1 MIHFS
6 NDKFKE
12 LMKIPENKKCFDCDN
27 ISCQWASINNGIFLC
42 TKCSGV
48 HRGFGVEKSYI
59 RSIVWDN
66 WTDKQVE
73 YMRNGGNKQLKELL
87 KLYSFDIKSIPT
99 EKFYQTKIMEFYR
112 KFLKYKV
119 EGKEFNESPPSK
131 EEAFNESLINLNT
144 SNEDKFKSVGSSIQN
159 DDENDIQNVSFQ
171 DSIKNWMGQTYQ
183 ETKDT
188 FNKLELGNKLSY
200 AKNTIID
207 TGSKIIENAQIKNMI
222 KKTNETFS
230 YYFNYFMG
238 NSNNNDDKKSQEKK
252 VNIKDDNIYN
262 RNIYEN
268 EINKEESKEN
278 FKNDINLNY
287 SKDN

>member
-1 MIHFS
+1 MHYS
-6 NDKFKE
+6 HEGFKE
-12 LMKIPENKKCFDCDN
+12 LMKIQENKKCFDCDN

-131 EEAFNESLINLNT
+131 EEAFNESFINLNT
-144 SNEDKFKSVGSSIQN
+144 SNEDKFKSVGSIIQN
-159 DDENDIQNVSFQ
+159 DDDNDLHNVSFQ

-188 FNKLELGNKLSY
+188 FNKSGKKFIANKNSHFKINLQKSSFSPLNCIIHNLLEKINSFLIAFY
-200 AKNTIID
+200 
-207 TGSKIIENAQIKNMI
+207 KIIS
-222 KKTNETFS
+222 T
-230 YYFNYFMG
+230 
-238 NSNNNDDKKSQEKK
+238 
-252 VNIKDDNIYN
+252 
-262 RNIYEN
+262 
-268 EINKEESKEN
+268 
-278 FKNDINLNY
+278 
-287 SKDN
+287 